1 VGFSFSVVVELLVVL
16 TVLDVLDVLDV
27 LEGEEVLNVDFCVR
41 D

>member
-1 VGFSFSVVVELLVVL
+1 MGFSFSVVVELLVVL